1 LTAARNSARP
11 ALCSWALIRREL
23 ISALL
28 DILVQLSS
36 SRPFTTFCE
45 QACPVATLLRD
56 NLILAE
62 SRCSQLP
69 VGRFSLSTRHPCA
82 SSAKRAG
89 QVSSPYTKSPPAPFH
104 VIDNSPTSPS
114 VRISLVAALNRSSNR
129 RMSEITEEGVSVV
142 EKLELD
148 RQPMPSTDA
157 VYLISPTVRSVPTW
171 RELEVVHQPNQQ
183 RTRLR
188 SSRLSHALWRT
199 FQKTLLRSQQPR
211 RASRDPRR
219 TPLCSKA
226 AARYAR

>member
-1 LTAARNSARP
+1 VRFVSKACRSRLLPLYEVAAGAIPRDRQQPDKS
-11 ALCSWALIRREL
+11 IR
-23 ISALL
+23 A
-28 DILVQLSS
+28 
-36 SRPFTTFCE
+36 
-45 QACPVATLLRD
+45 
-56 NLILAE
+56 
-62 SRCSQLP
+62 
-69 VGRFSLSTRHPCA
+69 H
-82 SSAKRAG
+82 
-89 QVSSPYTKSPPAPFH
+89 
-104 VIDNSPTSPS
+104 
-114 VRISLVAALNRSSNR
+114 SLVAALNRSSNR

-211 RASRDPRR
+211 RAFRDPRR